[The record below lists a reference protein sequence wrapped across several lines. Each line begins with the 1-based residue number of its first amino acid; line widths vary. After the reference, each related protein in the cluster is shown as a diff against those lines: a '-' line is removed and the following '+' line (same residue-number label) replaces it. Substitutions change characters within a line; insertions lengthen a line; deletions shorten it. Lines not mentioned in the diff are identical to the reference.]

1 MDLESYS
8 RFLVIEL
15 WKCRN
20 RREMLGMNLNYARRL
35 EMCLLAG
42 FPVAPQ
48 IGGYESSGMSCTII
62 RRIAH
67 FAGCFFVLDVQ

>member
-15 WKCRN
+15 WKCKN
-20 RREMLGMNLNYARRL
+20 RREMLGVNLNYARRL
-35 EMCLLAG
+35 EICLLAG

-62 RRIAH
+62 NALCDFTTR
-67 FAGCFFVLDVQ
+67 